1 MAICEITVIPLGLK
15 TPSVSKYVAK
25 CLDIARKSRLKYE
38 LTPMSTVLEG
48 DIDKILKTIREM
60 HEVPFNEGAQRVVT
74 TITIDDR
81 RDKRI
86 TMEYK
91 VKTVKEKMKKYV

>member
-1 MAICEITVIPLGLK
+1 MAICEITVIPLGTK
-15 TPSVSKYVAK
+15 TASVSKYVAK
-25 CLDIARKSRLKYE
+25 CLDVVKKSGLKYE

-48 DIDKILKTIREM
+48 DIDTLLEVIKKM
-60 HEVPFNEGAQRVVT
+60 HEIPFKEGIPRVVT

-81 RDKRI
+81 RDKNI

-91 VKTVKEKMKKYV
+91 VKSVKEKVE

>member
-1 MAICEITVIPLGLK
+1 MAICEITVIPLGTE
-15 TPSVSKYVAK
+15 TPSASKYIAK
-25 CLDIARKSRLKYE
+25 CLDIAKQSGLKYE

-48 DIDKILKTIREM
+48 NLDKILKTIREM
-60 HEVPFNEGAQRVVT
+60 HEVPFNKVVRRVVT

-81 RDKRI
+81 RDKKI

-91 VKTVKEKMKKYV
+91 VKSVKEKMEKDV

>member
-1 MAICEITVIPLGLK
+1 MAICEITVIPLG
-15 TPSVSKYVAK
+15 TGETSASKYVAK
-25 CLDIARKSRLKYE
+25 CLDVARKSGLKYE
-38 LTPMSTVLEG
+38 ITPMSTVIEGNLE
-48 DIDKILKTIREM
+48 KILEVIRKM

-81 RDKRI
+81 RDKKI

-91 VKTVKEKMKKYV
+91 IKSVQKKMEK

>member
-1 MAICEITVIPLGLK
+1 MAICEITVIPLGTG
-15 TPSVSKYVAK
+15 TPSASKYVAK
-25 CLDIARKSRLKYE
+25 CLEVAKKSGLKYE

-48 DIDKILKTIREM
+48 NLDKILQVIREM
-60 HEVPFNEGAQRVVT
+60 HEVPFNEGVQRVVT

-86 TMEYK
+86 TMGYK
-91 VKTVKEKMKKYV
+91 VKSVEEKMGKDV